1 MKRYEVYTNIR
12 KKALIYGLPIAY
24 FALMMLSILGS
35 LLAIIFSFSLG
46 MIILMLSLN
55 LLLYFFMI
63 RLTTYPQL
71 LNFRSVFPKMISN
84 KNSTGLS
91 YEN

>member
-1 MKRYEVYTNIR
+1 MKKYEVYTNIR

-35 LLAIIFSFSLG
+35 LLVVIFSFSLG
-46 MIILMLSLN
+46 MIILVLTLN
-55 LLLYFFMI
+55 LLLYFLLI
-63 RLTTYPQL
+63 RLNTYPQL
-71 LNFRSVFPKMISN
+71 LKFRSVFPQMISN